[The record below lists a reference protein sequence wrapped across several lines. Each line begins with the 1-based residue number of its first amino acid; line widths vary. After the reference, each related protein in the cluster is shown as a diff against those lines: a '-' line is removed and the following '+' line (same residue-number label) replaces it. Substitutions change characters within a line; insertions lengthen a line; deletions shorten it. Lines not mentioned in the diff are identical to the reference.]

1 MRIFAFMK
9 PIGKK
14 IRGFL
19 PLLAVLL
26 LVSPGGRV
34 FGQGV
39 PVPAALRVPAGSPL
53 LLHVYAKGVQ
63 VYSWSASASDTGKYA
78 WVLLEAKADLYTTAD
93 LSKKAGRHF
102 FNAAHHPVWET
113 VDGASVEGT
122 KLQQADAPDAGAIP
136 WLLLKATPAPGSGP
150 LSPASFIQ
158 RVNTKGGKAP
168 AGGADGAHKG
178 HAIEVDYTAEYL
190 FYGSK

>member
-63 VYSWSASASDTGKYA
+63 VYSCSSLPADTARFG
-78 WVLLEAKADLYTTAD
+78 WVLLEARADLYTTAD

-122 KLQQADAPDAGAIP
+122 KLQQADPPDAGAIP
-136 WLLLKATPAPGSGP
+136 WLLLKASSSSGTGP
-150 LSPASFIQ
+150 ITSAAFIQ

-178 HAIEVDYTAEYL
+178 QTIEVDYTAEYL